1 MKKKILLLFM
11 VLLLIPTVRTY
22 AADFNME
29 NGKKISG
36 SYAGAEEYNYYCIKP
51 SSSGFIAINVKTS
64 DKQPLFM
71 DICDADKNVVASD
84 ISVPNKKTVLHTAE
98 KGKVCYIRIKGTE
111 GASYTISYKIQKLS
125 QLKYAKKT
133 SYLFTNASFNN
144 ETCAL
149 YFKMKSNQSGILH
162 FMFDTDSELNVKFV
176 EGKKTALSDTFT
188 VSGHSLSGIGIN
200 AKKTV
205 YAKVWKSEATNAG
218 VTSLNGVKYQVD
230 FVNTVNASNRGK
242 ARKLRKGAFTET
254 LVPAGKKTVSWFKI
268 NNNKAGK
275 LSITVESRML
285 QNKGKNLRLYICNAS
300 GKKLNS
306 DPIIISGE
314 TSVIYK
320 KKYVMKYPET
330 TFGTTAK
337 FPKGTYYILVESKT
351 KKSSGSYRIK
361 WQ

>member
-1 MKKKILLLFM
+1 MLLTIILMHPCCYVKAQDISLSSGKKANG
-11 VLLLIPTVRTY
+11 TY
-22 AADFNME
+22 AED
-29 NGKKISG
+29 
-36 SYAGAEEYNYYCIKP
+36 YNYYAIKAT
-51 SSSGFIAINVKTS
+51 SSDFLAISVKTS
-64 DKQPLFM
+64 DKQPLLM
-71 DICDADKNVVASD
+71 DICDAERNVIASD
-84 ISVPNKKTVLHTAE
+84 IIVPDKKTVLHKAD
-98 KGKVCYIRIKGTE
+98 KGVLYYVRIKGTE
-111 GASYTISYKIQKLS
+111 GVNYTISYKMQKLN

-176 EGKKTALSDTFT
+176 EGKKKALSDTF
-188 VSGHSLSGIGIN
+188 VVNGHAFSGIGVN

-218 VTSLNGVKYQVD
+218 VTSLTGVKYQVD
-230 FVNTVNASNRGK
+230 FVNTVNASSRGK

-268 NNNKAGK
+268 NNNKASK

>member
-1 MKKKILLLFM
+1 MLLTIILMHPCCYVKAQDISLSSGKKANG
-11 VLLLIPTVRTY
+11 TY
-22 AADFNME
+22 AED
-29 NGKKISG
+29 
-36 SYAGAEEYNYYCIKP
+36 YNYYAIKAT
-51 SSSGFIAINVKTS
+51 SSDFLAISVKTS
-64 DKQPLFM
+64 DKQPLLM
-71 DICDADKNVVASD
+71 DICDAERNVIASD
-84 ISVPNKKTVLHTAE
+84 IIVPDKKTVLHKAD
-98 KGKVCYIRIKGTE
+98 KGVLYYVRIKGTE
-111 GASYTISYKIQKLS
+111 GVNYTISYKMQKLN

-176 EGKKTALSDTFT
+176 EGKKKALSDTF
-188 VSGHSLSGIGIN
+188 VVNGHAFSGIGVN

-205 YAKVWKSEATNAG
+205 YAKVWKSEPTNAG
-218 VTSLNGVKYQVD
+218 VTSLTGVKYQVD
-230 FVNTVNASNRGK
+230 FVNTVNASSRGK

-268 NNNKAGK
+268 NNNKASK